1 MKIIQ
6 ITMASTAIVTLS
18 ATLAFAQ
25 GVETAAEGLTFDQ
38 GTMDINEVILE
49 RTVGGTDGIELSVSG
64 DMTSVV
70 IKQGGSVGGVANS
83 AVVNI
88 FASSAVTSVAGF
100 LAPTTALGASIIT
113 DANRTANNSITD
125 GNDWKTFS
133 ATFDGDGNKLTF
145 NLGTAAVTT
154 GGYGAIDVDLAVTG
168 DSNTLTHNTTSGL
181 AVESFQLGGIVN
193 GNVNTVLT
201 TIGAVGDV
209 AFNYNIQGSRNNLTG
224 TLSGATGGRTVDV
237 ALNGDDNVWTVTAG
251 AVGGTVDVTATGSTI
266 TGTNTQGGTGSTL
279 LLDIAQTAA
288 SPFAV
293 TTTQTGANSYANV
306 TINAAAGG
314 AFTLTQSSAN
324 ARYEGTLNIAAGGAV
339 TITQ

>member
-25 GVETAAEGLTFDQ
+25 EVETAAKGLTFDQ

-88 FASSAVTSVAGF
+88 FASSAITSVAGF
-100 LAPTTALGASIIT
+100 TAPSTALGASIIT
-113 DANRTANNSITD
+113 DANRTANNSLISA
-125 GNDWKTFS
+125 NDWKTFS

-145 NLGTAAVTT
+145 NLGTAVTT

-181 AVESFQLGGIVN
+181 IGESFQLGGIVN

-209 AFNYNIQGSRNNLTG
+209 AFNYNIQGSRNELTG

-237 ALNGDDNVWTVTAG
+237 ALNGDDNEWTVTAG

-266 TGTNTQGGTGSTL
+266 TGTNTQGGANSTL
-279 LLDIAQTAA
+279 LLNIAQTAA